1 MITLRFNDKASC
13 RLPIG
18 WDEISP
24 DDSQTFIRLCS
35 CFELFETGAI
45 DFQSFQIGVSSALL
59 GMNVSKCGTFTD
71 AMGENLYRLNGYLTF
86 PYRIHENEDG
96 SRTAS
101 VNILLKQNLL
111 KKVKG
116 RAPYTFSVTDDG
128 YVDCSIKAEQYVEL
142 LELMELYGSSRSG
155 TVLNTLFDTL
165 YPGVSKVSRA
175 MKVAV
180 YYNLRGILDW
190 IKKIP
195 DFRLIFTPSSRPAA
209 GASSPLGLSSS
220 MFSLSKSGYGTLQEI
235 KELDLFT
242 YLSALVQLNIDGIL
256 SLRSAGLGAG
266 EIADKMNLPVECI
279 IPYITTEIP
288 E

>member
-1 MITLRFNDKASC
+1 MITLRFTDKTSC
-13 RLPIG
+13 RLPMG

-24 DDSQTFIRLCS
+24 DNAQVFIRLCS
-35 CFELFETGAI
+35 CFELFETGTM
-45 DFQSFQIGVSSALL
+45 DFQSFQIGISSALL
-59 GMNVSKCGTFTD
+59 GINVSKCDTFTE

-86 PYRIHENEDG
+86 PYRIRENEDG

-101 VNILLKQNLL
+101 INILLKQNLL

-116 RAPYTFSVTDDG
+116 RTPYRFSVTDDG
-128 YVDCSIKAEQYVEL
+128 YVECSVKAEQYVEL
-142 LELMELYGSSRSG
+142 LELMELYGSSRSD

-242 YLSALVQLNIDGIL
+242 YLAALVQLNIDGIL

-266 EIADKMNLPVECI
+266 EIAEKMNLPVECI